1 MINFPKKYKQ
11 KEIFKMKIYQYINT
25 IKKYKNQ

>member
-11 KEIFKMKIYQYINT
+11 KERSKMKIYQYIYT
-25 IKKYKNQ
+25 IKKSKIQ